1 MTDPVDRGAPE
12 ATDEVPVE
20 PDTPP
25 AGDTGAAGAGDAAP
39 AESASAAADDET
51 RSGLAR
57 PVVADLDPT
66 DLETL
71 ATQTLDQ
78 LEAVTAE
85 RDDYLDRLRRLQADF
100 ENYKKRTTKE
110 HREAGERAMARLADQ
125 LLPVLDACDAGMM
138 HGASGV
144 EPVFA
149 ALLGVLEKEGLER
162 VDPLGQTFD
171 PALHEAVLHEPA
183 QEPHDEPRVV
193 EVLRPGYVW
202 KGQVLRAAM
211 VKVRG

>member
-1 MTDPVDRGAPE
+1 MTDPVDQQADE
-12 ATDEVPVE
+12 AIDDSE
-20 PDTPP
+20 PDV
-25 AGDTGAAGAGDAAP
+25 DEAAP
-39 AESASAAADDET
+39 PT
-51 RSGLAR
+51 PGIAR
-57 PVVADLDPT
+57 PDVSDLDPA

-71 ATQTLDQ
+71 TTQTLDQ

-100 ENYKKRTTKE
+100 ENYKKRSAKE

-125 LLPVLDACDAGMM
+125 LLPVLDSCDAAMM

-162 VDPLGQTFD
+162 IDPLDAAFD
-171 PALHEAVLHEPA
+171 PALHEAVLHEHA
-183 QEPHDEPRVV
+183 EEPHDQPRVV
-193 EVLRPGYVW
+193 EVLRPGYAW
-202 KGQVLRAAM
+202 KGQVIRAAM

>member
-1 MTDPVDRGAPE
+1 MTDPVDHRSDE
-12 ATDEVPVE
+12 AVDSGVDV
-20 PDTPP
+20 
-25 AGDTGAAGAGDAAP
+25 GSAGAGEHGGPGPGAG
-39 AESASAAADDET
+39 SS
-51 RSGLAR
+51 R
-57 PVVADLDPT
+57 PEVSELDPA

-71 ATQTLDQ
+71 TTQTLDQ
-78 LEAVTAE
+78 LESVTAE

-100 ENYKKRTTKE
+100 ENYKKRSAKE

-125 LLPVLDACDAGMM
+125 LLPVLDSCDAAMM

-162 VDPLGQTFD
+162 IDPLDATFD
-171 PALHEAVLHEPA
+171 PALHEAVLHEHA
-183 QEPHDEPRVV
+183 EEPHDQPRVV
-193 EVLRPGYVW
+193 EVLRPGYAW
-202 KGQVLRAAM
+202 KGQVIRAAM

>member
-1 MTDPVDRGAPE
+1 VTDAGAPDERADETPDEE
-12 ATDEVPVE
+12 ATD
-20 PDTPP
+20 
-25 AGDTGAAGAGDAAP
+25 P
-39 AESASAAADDET
+39 AEA
-51 RSGLAR
+51 
-57 PVVADLDPT
+57 

-71 ATQTLDQ
+71 ASQALDQ

-100 ENYKKRTTKE
+100 ENYKKRSAKE
-110 HREAGERAMARLADQ
+110 HHQAGERAMSRLADQ
-125 LLPVLDACDAGMM
+125 LLPVLDSCDAAMM

-162 VDPLGQTFD
+162 LDPLDQTFD
-171 PALHEAVLHEPA
+171 PALHEAVLHEHA
-183 QEPHDEPRVV
+183 DEAHEHPMVV
-193 EVLRPGYVW
+193 EVLRPGYAW
-202 KGQVLRAAM
+202 KGQVIRAAM

>member
-1 MTDPVDRGAPE
+1 VTDPAGQPADDVVDPA
-12 ATDEVPVE
+12 EVE
-20 PDTPP
+20 DP
-25 AGDTGAAGAGDAAP
+25 AG
-39 AESASAAADDET
+39 EAST
-51 RSGLAR
+51 SGIDR
-57 PVVADLDPT
+57 PDVADLAVA
-66 DLETL
+66 DLESLT
-71 ATQTLDQ
+71 TQTLDQ

-100 ENYKKRTTKE
+100 ENYKKRSAKE

-125 LLPVLDACDAGMM
+125 LLPVLDSCDAAMM

-162 VDPLGQTFD
+162 IDPLDAAFD
-171 PALHEAVLHEPA
+171 PELHEAVLHEHA
-183 QEPHDEPRVV
+183 EEPHDQPRVV
-193 EVLRPGYVW
+193 EVLRPGYAW
-202 KGQVLRAAM
+202 KGQIIRAAM

>member
-1 MTDPVDRGAPE
+1 MTDPVEREAPE
-12 ATDEVPVE
+12 VPEGADADEVAEQPDAASAGE
-20 PDTPP
+20 P
-25 AGDTGAAGAGDAAP
+25 TGEAAAGTGP
-39 AESASAAADDET
+39 TPEAAAT
-51 RSGLAR
+51 AGAHR
-57 PVVADLDPT
+57 PDVANLDPA

-71 ATQTLDQ
+71 TTQTLDQ
-78 LEAVTAE
+78 LETVTAE

-100 ENYKKRTTKE
+100 ENFKKRSTRQL
-110 HREAGERAMARLADQ
+110 HEAGDQARARLAEQ
-125 LLPVLDACDAGMM
+125 LLPVLDACDAGML
-138 HGASGV
+138 HGAAGV

-162 VDPLGQTFD
+162 IDPLGQVFD

-193 EVLRPGYVW
+193 EVLRPGYAW

>member
-1 MTDPVDRGAPE
+1 VTDPVDQQADE
-12 ATDEVPVE
+12 ALD
-20 PDTPP
+20 
-25 AGDTGAAGAGDAAP
+25 DTGPGLDGPDRPAP
-39 AESASAAADDET
+39 
-51 RSGLAR
+51 GVAR
-57 PVVADLDPT
+57 PDVSDLDPA

-71 ATQTLDQ
+71 TTQTLDQ

-100 ENYKKRTTKE
+100 ENYKKRSAKE
-110 HREAGERAMARLADQ
+110 HREAGERAMSRLADQ
-125 LLPVLDACDAGMM
+125 LLPVLDSCDAAMM

-162 VDPLGQTFD
+162 IDPLDATFD
-171 PALHEAVLHEPA
+171 PSLHEAVLHEHA
-183 QEPHDEPRVV
+183 EEPHDQPRVV
-193 EVLRPGYVW
+193 EVLRPGYSW
-202 KGQVLRAAM
+202 KGQVIRAAM

>member
-1 MTDPVDRGAPE
+1 MTDAAAQPEPADATDPEESDADGGDAPE
-12 ATDEVPVE
+12 AV
-20 PDTPP
+20 
-25 AGDTGAAGAGDAAP
+25 
-39 AESASAAADDET
+39 ADGVH
-51 RSGLAR
+51 GLAR
-57 PVVADLDPT
+57 PQVADLDPG

-71 ATQTLDQ
+71 TTQTLDQ

-85 RDDYLDRLRRLQADF
+85 RDDFLDRLRRLQADF
-100 ENYKKRTTKE
+100 ENYKKRTAKE

-125 LLPVLDACDAGMM
+125 LLPVLDSCDAAMT

-162 VDPLGQTFD
+162 IDPLDAPFD
-171 PALHEAVLHEPA
+171 PEVHEAVLHEHA
-183 QEPHDEPRVV
+183 QEPHDQPRVV
-193 EVLRPGYVW
+193 EVLRPGYAW
-202 KGQVLRAAM
+202 KGQVIRAAM